1 MENTLYIGNYA
12 YSSWSLRGWLL
23 FEKFG
28 IAADLKPVDFNDTRS
43 VADQMPDAAPARTVP
58 TLITGDGAVIWDSLA
73 MAEELASR
81 YPDAGLWPA
90 NPSQR
95 ALARS
100 LAAEM
105 HSGFSA
111 LRSECPMNLLT
122 AYSDSSPSD
131 AVLAD
136 IDRLETIWAYAR
148 TYTSGDTPWLCGDYS
163 VADVFF
169 APVAARI
176 AGYSL
181 PVSDAAQAYVDAH
194 LADAAFR
201 KWRER
206 GLESGQVLP
215 WYAKPYPTKDWPD
228 PR

>member
-1 MENTLYIGNYA
+1 MENTLYLGDYA

-28 IAADLKPVDFNDTRS
+28 IPAKQILVDFNDSRS
-43 VADQMPDAAPARTVP
+43 VAEQMAQAAPSRTVP
-58 TLITGDGAVIWDSLA
+58 TLVTGDGAVIWDSLA
-73 MAEELASR
+73 LAEELASR
-81 YPDAGLWPA
+81 YPQAGHWPA
-90 NPSQR
+90 EPARR

-111 LRSECPMNLLT
+111 LRSECPMNLRT
-122 AYSDSSPSD
+122 AYSDSTPTEG
-131 AVLAD
+131 VLAD
-136 IDRLETIWAYAR
+136 VARLETIWSHAR
-148 TYTSGDTPWLCGDYS
+148 NICSADGPWLCGTYS

-181 PVSDAAQAYVDAH
+181 PVSALAQAYVDTH
-194 LADAAFR
+194 LADPAFR
-201 KWRER
+201 KWRAL
-206 GLESGQVLP
+206 GLEHGDTLP
-215 WYAKPYPTKDWPD
+215 WYAKPYPVKDWPG
-228 PR
+228 PL